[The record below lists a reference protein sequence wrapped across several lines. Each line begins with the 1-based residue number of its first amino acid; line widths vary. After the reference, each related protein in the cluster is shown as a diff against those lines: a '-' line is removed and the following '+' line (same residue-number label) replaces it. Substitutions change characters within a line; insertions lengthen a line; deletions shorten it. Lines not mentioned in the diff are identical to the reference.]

1 MTRNLNAG
9 IGKRSFTVDQL
20 YQNFGTFA
28 GAIMEARPAKLK
40 GSNAKEYMLK
50 ITLSSTQGQGIPVTL
65 QSVLLAIS
73 QSKMS
78 LR

>member
-9 IGKRSFTVDQL
+9 IGKRSFTADQL
-20 YQNFGTFA
+20 YQNFGSFA
-28 GAIMEARPAKLK
+28 SAILEARPAKLK

-50 ITLSSTQGQGIPVTL
+50 ITLSSTMGQGIPVTL

-73 QSKMS
+73 QSKITM
-78 LR
+78 R